1 MSDEQTA
8 ANELAAGVASF
19 LQALPFMAPEC
30 IAQQAWLRMGAQLA
44 EYREAAG
51 SDDDVDRCGRCGADL
66 TSTVHY
72 DAHQWHGGCP
82 G

>member
-1 MSDEQTA
+1 MSDEQKA
-8 ANELAAGVASF
+8 AADELAAGVASF

-30 IAQQAWLRMGAQLA
+30 MAQQAWLRMGVQLA
-44 EYREAAG
+44 EYREAAD
-51 SDDDVDRCGRCGADL
+51 SDGADRCARCGEDL
-66 TSTVHY
+66 GDTRHY